1 MSDELSDN
9 MTETLWN
16 RDAFG
21 ESTIMFYCKTG
32 YIFGRSSNKRTSN
45 IFVRLGDNITF
56 RFDPTQRTLYLQKV
70 RTVRY
75 ISLQVLVSYRYESYR
90 YHVVLLA
97 MIKLF
102 LEWRQSN
109 SYWTKYNKWSILSSR
124 NILQTSRSLLI
135 NKLELPDQNCSLTGS
150 IKLIFAY
157 IYLLIHNFL
166 IFKTQAVRTFL
177 VLVPHAITQL
187 LTISAN
193 NSAKI
198 PVAIPRTIFN
208 PFLIPESSITCPTS
222 KFSKA
227 LLNINTWMDSLDSR
241 LWNLGW
247 VCFLLPGQI
256 FNDWFQINSV

>member
-1 MSDELSDN
+1 MNDVTETVDEISESEIVKWTISIRKLEGEVGLGITKWPLANMSDELSDN

-56 RFDPTQRTLYLQKV
+56 RFDPIQRTLYLQKV

-102 LEWRQSN
+102 LE
-109 SYWTKYNKWSILSSR
+109 
-124 NILQTSRSLLI
+124 
-135 NKLELPDQNCSLTGS
+135 
-150 IKLIFAY
+150 
-157 IYLLIHNFL
+157 
-166 IFKTQAVRTFL
+166 
-177 VLVPHAITQL
+177 
-187 LTISAN
+187 
-193 NSAKI
+193 
-198 PVAIPRTIFN
+198 
-208 PFLIPESSITCPTS
+208 
-222 KFSKA
+222 
-227 LLNINTWMDSLDSR
+227 
-241 LWNLGW
+241 
-247 VCFLLPGQI
+247 
-256 FNDWFQINSV
+256 